1 LLEGVN
7 LGQFCII
14 NLNETK
20 AMKALLLTICLC
32 SITALSFAQ
41 QADSSHSKKTTQ
53 ETAPKLSFT
62 GEMNLT
68 TGYYETH
75 GLAGLQGQFNPW
87 IANGSF
93 TLISQSGWVVPVN
106 FLWSSQNYQYRQPYN
121 QIGTSPQFKKWLKLH
136 GGYRNVYF
144 SPLTLAG
151 HSFLGGGIELNPGIL
166 RIGAV
171 YGKLNRAIESNYAN
185 PDQVASFERTGYSL
199 KLGLGNQR
207 DYFDV
212 ILLKAS
218 DNPSSIQMGNNSL
231 KPAENLVVGI
241 SSRLHLGPK
250 LRLEIDAAGS
260 AYTHDLRTDKITAT
274 QVQAAD
280 KELHAQ
286 YLQHTKDVFVPRAST
301 QAYSAVQASLVRKG
315 KYTDLKMRY
324 KRIEPG
330 YKSMGAYYFQTDLES
345 FLIAP
350 TLKMFKNRLSFQTSI
365 GYQHDNLLNQ
375 KKTQT
380 DRVIGSAN
388 LALATDNNL
397 MIDVGFS
404 NYGITQKAGYIPL
417 NDTLRLSQNDRT
429 FSSNVMKIWVG
440 NSATH
445 NLMAAAIYQELKDLN
460 PLTAD
465 FNQNQNWNYTFNYS
479 WQNFSLYMNVNAG
492 YSYTQTKA
500 LGMSTVFQGPSL
512 TVSKKLLKNQKLST
526 SLGVSYLIS
535 EEHIAEFNQKG
546 TIITNTLGIEYQLT
560 PTHRFSL
567 HWNYIESKGMQPF
580 SQYQGNIQYT
590 MSF

>member
-1 LLEGVN
+1 MKI
-7 LGQFCII
+7 GQFCII
-14 NLNETK
+14 NFNETK
-20 AMKALLLTICLC
+20 AMKTLLLTLFIWY
-32 SITALSFAQ
+32 IGQQVIAQ
-41 QADSSHSKKTTQ
+41 QADSSHSEKTTQ
-53 ETAPKLSFT
+53 DVAPKVRFT

-68 TGYYETH
+68 TGYYEMK
-75 GLAGLQGQFNPW
+75 GLRGIQGQFNPW
-87 IANGSF
+87 IANGNF
-93 TLISQSGWVVPVN
+93 TLMSRSGWVVPVN

-199 KLGLGNQR
+199 KVGLGNQR

-212 ILLKAS
+212 ILLKAA
-218 DNPSSIQMGNNSL
+218 DNPSSIQTGNRPL

-241 SSRLHLGPK
+241 SSRLHLSPK

-260 AYTHDLRTDKITAT
+260 AYTNDLRTDEIAAT

-280 KELHAQ
+280 QELHAQ
-286 YLQHTKDVFVPRAST
+286 YLQHTKDVFIPRAST

-350 TLKMFKNRLSFQTSI
+350 TLKMFKNRLILQSSV

-380 DRVIGSAN
+380 DRLIGSAN
-388 LALATDNNL
+388 LSLSTDNSL

-404 NYGITQKAGYIPL
+404 NYGITQKTGYISL

-429 FSSNVMKIWVG
+429 FSGNMMKLWVG
-440 NSATH
+440 KSATH
-445 NLMAAAIYQELKDLN
+445 NVMASAIYQELQDLN
-460 PLTAD
+460 LLTAD
-465 FNQNQNWNYTFNYS
+465 FNQNWNYNFNYS
-479 WQNFSLYMNVNAG
+479 WQNFSLYMDVNVG

-500 LGMSTVFQGPSL
+500 LGMNTVFQGPSL
-512 TVSKKLLKNQKLST
+512 NVSKKLLKSQKLST
-526 SLGVSYLIS
+526 SLGISYLTS
-535 EEHIAEFNQKG
+535 EENIPEFKQKG
-546 TIITNTLGIEYQLT
+546 TVITNSVGIEYQLT
-560 PTHRFSL
+560 PMHRFLL
-567 HWNYIESKGMQPF
+567 HWNYIESKGVQSF